1 MHLTVRS
8 SNTGIFDGEATV
20 SVNVSP
26 KSANVI
32 VYTNGKKMTKQKPL
46 KVGVQEAKS
55 FLISGQLLLEMG
67 LSILEQEIESQ
78 DILTFHCHH
87 RENLSYR
94 FLLLIMREIP

>member
-26 KSANVI
+26 KSVNVI

-46 KVGVQEAKS
+46 KVGVQEAKKGIVFDGS
-55 FLISGQLLLEMG
+55 ATLPMG
-67 LSILEQEIESQ
+67 
-78 DILTFHCHH
+78 
-87 RENLSYR
+87 
-94 FLLLIMREIP
+94 